1 MGVVCCLLRCLEVD
15 DGGPWWGG
23 GLGGGCSR
31 GRIRD
36 PVLSARSVVKA
47 LED

>member
-1 MGVVCCLLRCLEVD
+1 MVVLGGVGA
-15 DGGPWWGG
+15 GGV
-23 GLGGGCSR
+23 GGCSR